1 MLKNIL
7 AQAIA
12 QESLT
17 DDVEV
22 YSFMDEEDYDLSSEV
37 IALEETADAL
47 DRMGFALEG
56 LSDLYL
62 KMDARLKD
70 TETPVSMEMGQMYY
84 DQATTL
90 LAFCDEEWPI
100 ATPAFESNDSLSADL
115 HIAMEGVGDAVQRVI
130 KKFGAFYEGYIDAL
144 NKFGD
149 VFFARLNGIQKR
161 VDAQRAD
168 LSRIGNTPK
177 NDTLKIKNGKHLY
190 IPGKKQAIPTAK
202 DVADFTKGILQWS
215 DMSALRNAMDVAM
228 EASKDEGNTNSR
240 NNRMEAAQKAILSHY
255 NLAVTTEPKGI
266 FGAMSSALFN
276 KEFMASKQ
284 ALMGGIRIVASIGKP
299 KGDSTEY
306 GRLYLSDMKA
316 DYRANKQATNS
327 FVASAPSKKDLE
339 DLNRATGDLI
349 KGMINLKQEHKANI
363 AAMDK
368 HKASLDGLR
377 KLPPRQLALLLA
389 GSFVPNMGA
398 AAFTYMLM
406 RRWSN
411 TLSITSREL
420 YRHGGSVASALV
432 GASGKGISN
441 LK

>member
-1 MLKNIL
+1 
-7 AQAIA
+7 
-12 QESLT
+12 
-17 DDVEV
+17 
-22 YSFMDEEDYDLSSEV
+22 
-37 IALEETADAL
+37 
-47 DRMGFALEG
+47 
-56 LSDLYL
+56 
-62 KMDARLKD
+62 
-70 TETPVSMEMGQMYY
+70 
-84 DQATTL
+84 
-90 LAFCDEEWPI
+90 
-100 ATPAFESNDSLSADL
+100 
-115 HIAMEGVGDAVQRVI
+115 VI

-168 LSRIGNTPK
+168 LSRIGNVPK

-215 DMSALRNAMDVAM
+215 DMSALRDAMDVAM

-255 NLAVTTEPKGI
+255 GLAVTTEPKGI
-266 FGAMSSALFN
+266 FGAISSALFS
-276 KEFMASKQ
+276 KEFMASKN

-306 GRLYLSDMKA
+306 GRLYLFDMRA
-316 DYRANKQATNS
+316 DYRANKQASNS
-327 FVASAPSKKDLE
+327 FVTNAPSKKDLE

-363 AAMDK
+363 AVMDK

-377 KLPPRQLALLLA
+377 KLPPRELALLLA
-389 GSFVPNMGA
+389 GTLVPSMRPS
-398 AAFTYMLM
+398 TISIIMI

-420 YRHGGSVASALV
+420 YRHGGAVASALV
-432 GASGKGISN
+432 GATGKGISN